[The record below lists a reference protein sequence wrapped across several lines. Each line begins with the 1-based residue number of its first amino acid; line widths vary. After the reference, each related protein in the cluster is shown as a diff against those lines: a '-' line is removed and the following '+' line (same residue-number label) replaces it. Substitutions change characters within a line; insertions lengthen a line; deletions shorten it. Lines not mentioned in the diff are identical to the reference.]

1 MTFGPGLC
9 LTGDLLLL
17 YLRER
22 VLLNGDLIAIMLVDG
37 LFERCLGVFGVV
49 LAFWEVDLLPSP
61 ALMLMCKLVD
71 TQISNTL

>member
-22 VLLNGDLIAIMLVDG
+22 VLLNGDLIAIMLVGG
-37 LFERCLGVFGVV
+37 LFERCLEVFGVV

-61 ALMLMCKLVD
+61 APMLMCKLVD
-71 TQISNTL
+71 TQIGNTL